1 MENIAYDNGYFGI
14 FMLLP
19 LAEIQH
25 LDALFYLYTQ
35 PQHTS
40 ALYINEVVPAQRTCA
55 LVTALEPPEQTH
67 RMEGVLAS
75 RAPLVRRLHVRRDYR
90 VTDGTLALALQRSL
104 HVPPECHQSIL
115 QIAVGEHDH
124 SLDCDQPIL
133 PPPLVNKDPASSHDQ
148 CWLQGIGRGE

>member
-1 MENIAYDNGYFGI
+1 MRYGEIWEIWKIWPMTTDI
-14 FMLLP
+14 LVLLCCCP
-19 LAEIQH
+19 LAEIPQC
-25 LDALFYLYTQ
+25 AFLFIHTT
-35 PQHTS
+35 QHTS
-40 ALYINEVVPAQRTCA
+40 ALYINEVVSAQRTCA

-75 RAPLVRRLHVRRDYR
+75 RAPLVRRLHVGRDYR

-133 PPPLVNKDPASSHDQ
+133 PPSLVNKDPASSHD
-148 CWLQGIGRGE
+148 